1 MAVQDMTP
9 KDKTEPKTSEQKEYR
24 RTLIIDDNTMNLKAT
39 KLIFTQKLGKSQIQT
54 SNSGLEGI
62 LLFKER
68 VQEIKDVMKKIY
80 EMQGDIEG
88 GLEST
93 LQKVPPLYELLIID
107 YSMPETR
114 GPQVSMEVR

>member
-1 MAVQDMTP
+1 
-9 KDKTEPKTSEQKEYR
+9 
-24 RTLIIDDNTMNLKAT
+24 
-39 KLIFTQKLGKSQIQT
+39 
-54 SNSGLEGI
+54 
-62 LLFKER
+62 
-68 VQEIKDVMKKIY
+68 MKKIY